1 MRVLV
6 IGGTNF
12 IGPYVVRRLH
22 QQGHEISVY
31 HRGQHEPDLPAGVRH
46 IHSPRAG
53 IPVLHLPSELSHP
66 APDVVLHMFPVGE
79 DDTRAAVA
87 RFAGVARRM
96 VAVSSGD
103 VYRAYGKILGMESG
117 PPEPVPLSED
127 APLREVHFPYR
138 QSAAG
143 PSDWTY
149 HYEKILA
156 ERALLGGP
164 IRATVLRLPA
174 VYGPGD
180 PHHRFRPYIKRM
192 QDQRPAIALEQ
203 HQAAWRWSH
212 GYVEDVAAA
221 IALAVTNEPAAARV
235 FNVGEPDAP
244 STVERI
250 TRLGKL
256 MGWSGR
262 LVRLPDE
269 QLPQHLRAPY
279 QPTQDLVLDTGRIR
293 AELGFSETD
302 LPELGLRRTVDW
314 ELSQP
319 ALPGDPDPQLY
330 ALEDAALSQGRPV

>member
-12 IGPYVVRRLH
+12 IGPHVVRRLH
-22 QQGHEISVY
+22 RQGHEVTVY
-31 HRGQHEPDLPAGVRH
+31 HRGQHEPDLPSGVRH
-46 IHSPRAG
+46 IHSPRAA
-53 IPVLHLPSELSHP
+53 IPVLHFPSELSDP

-87 RFAGVARRM
+87 RFAGVVRRM
-96 VAVSSGD
+96 VGVSSGD
-103 VYRAYGKILGMESG
+103 VYRAYGKLLGSESG
-117 PPEPVPLSED
+117 PPDPVPLRED
-127 APLREVHFPYR
+127 APLRKVHFPYR

-180 PHHRFRPYIKRM
+180 PHHRFRPYVKRM
-192 QDQRPAIALEQ
+192 QDRRPVIALEQ

-221 IALAVTNEPAAARV
+221 IALAVTGDQAAGRV
-235 FNVGEPDAP
+235 YNVGESDVP
-244 STVERI
+244 STADRLNRI
-250 TRLGKL
+250 GQL
-256 MGWSGR
+256 MGWGGQ

-269 QLPQHLRAPY
+269 QLPPHLRAPY
-279 QPTQDLVLDTGRIR
+279 RPTQDLVLDTGRIR
-293 AELGFSETD
+293 TELGFTEAD
-302 LPELGLRRTVDW
+302 PAEVGLRRTLEW

-319 ALPGDPDPQLY
+319 ALPGDPNPQLY
-330 ALEDAALSQGRPV
+330 ALEEEAVSQRRPM